1 MVKYFS
7 QKDIF
12 FLSGFSFT
20 DTDDSQDSRGRRE
33 GTIFCFTKK
42 LFQALSRYL
51 ILTALKFKK
60 LDENGRRTM
69 YIYNSK

>member
-20 DTDDSQDSRGRRE
+20 ETDDSQNSRGRRE
-33 GTIFCFTKK
+33 GTIFCFTKN

-51 ILTALKFKK
+51 ILMALKFKK
-60 LDENGRRTM
+60 LDEDGRRTI